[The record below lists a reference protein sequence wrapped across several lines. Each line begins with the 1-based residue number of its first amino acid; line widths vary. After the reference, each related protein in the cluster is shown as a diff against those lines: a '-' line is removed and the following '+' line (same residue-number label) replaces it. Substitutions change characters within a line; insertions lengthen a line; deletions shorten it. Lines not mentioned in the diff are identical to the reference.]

1 MTHQNTQNMEVS
13 FLFLCSHRK
22 KKTYLALGYWCL
34 FSNFKA
40 ILLLGLL
47 LFSINS
53 AKADEWIYR
62 MQQGDNLWSLTERH
76 LTHIKFV
83 LPLQRLNHIQNP
95 FQIPPGTEIR
105 IPIKWTRQQ
114 SSSALVLRVFGEAQ
128 LKRQG
133 LTQSLPVVDG
143 MQIFPGDAI
152 STGEN
157 AYVTFEFADQSILRL
172 QDNSELRFERL
183 EILGNRA
190 VVSTE
195 VNLQKGRTESLVPK
209 NSPVNSRFR
218 IITPAAVSSVRGTD
232 FRVGAKNEHVT
243 MSEVIGGL
251 VQVSNRHQSIN
262 IPGGFG
268 VVAETSSKQLQSVP
282 LLSPPDLSETP
293 SLYERI
299 PLNIPMKPLLGASSY
314 RAQIALDEGF
324 TQLITDF
331 DTANLPIRG
340 GELPDGDYWLRIRG
354 RDSLGLEGFE
364 AKLPIRL
371 NARPEPPF
379 IIAPQSDAVVE
390 SQNPEL
396 QWAYQPEVTHYIIT
410 ITRKNNDSSTPL
422 IYESEVKGNRY
433 RLNQTLEPGD
443 YLWKIAAVSA
453 VEGAGPYND
462 PLSFRVPTP
471 GPTLESTDV
480 GDQNISFSW
489 AATEPG
495 QSFHFQFARDEDF
508 NQLLIDTLVHE
519 SKITVPRQ
527 DSGRYYLR
535 IKIIE
540 ADGTHGSFSPAQ
552 IIEIPS
558 RYPYWLFLL
567 LPLIGL
573 LL

>member
-1 MTHQNTQNMEVS
+1 MEVS
-13 FLFLCSHRK
+13 PFFICDHRK
-22 KKTYLALGYWCL
+22 RESCRGLGYWFL
-34 FSNFKA
+34 LISFKA
-40 ILLLGLL
+40 FFLLGLL
-47 LFSINS
+47 LFLINS
-53 AKADEWIYR
+53 ARANEWIYR
-62 MQQGDNLWSLTERH
+62 MQQGDNLWNLTERH
-76 LTHIKFV
+76 LTDLKFV
-83 LPLQRLNHIQNP
+83 IPLQRLNHIQNP

-105 IPIKWTRQQ
+105 IPIQWTRQQ
-114 SSSALVLRVFGEAQ
+114 SSSALVLRVSGEAQ

-133 LTQSLPVVDG
+133 LAQPLPVVDG

-152 STGEN
+152 STGED
-157 AYVTFEFADQSILRL
+157 AFVTFEFADQSILRL

-183 EILGNRA
+183 EILGNSA

-195 VNLQKGRTESLVPK
+195 VNLRKGRTESLVPK

-218 IITPAAVSSVRGTD
+218 IITPSAVSSVRGTD
-232 FRVGAKNEHVT
+232 FRVETKDDHKS

-251 VQVSNRHQSIN
+251 VQVSNQHQSIR
-262 IPGGFG
+262 IPSGFG
-268 VVAETSSKQLQSVP
+268 VVAEANSNSLQSVP
-282 LLSPPDLSETP
+282 LLPPPDLSETP

-299 PLNIPMKPLLGASSY
+299 PLNIPVKPLLRANGY

-324 TQLITDF
+324 KQLITDF
-331 DTANLPIRG
+331 DTANLPIKG

-354 RDSLGLEGFE
+354 RDALGLEGLE
-364 AKLPIRL
+364 AKLPIRV

-379 IIAPQSDAVVE
+379 IIAPQRDAVVE
-390 SQNPEL
+390 SQSPEL
-396 QWAYQPEVTHYIIT
+396 QWAYQPEVAHYIIS
-410 ITRKNNDSSTPL
+410 ITRKNRDFSTPI

-433 RLNQTLEPGD
+433 QLNQVLEPGD

-453 VEGAGPYND
+453 VEGMGPYNE
-462 PLSFRVPTP
+462 PLSFRIPVP
-471 GPTLESTDV
+471 GPALESTNV

-489 AATEPG
+489 AVTESG
-495 QSFHFQFARDEDF
+495 QYSHFQFARDEDF
-508 NQLLIDTLVHE
+508 KQLVVDTLVYE
-519 SKITVPRQ
+519 SKITLPRQ

-540 ADGTHGSFSPAQ
+540 ADGTQGSFSPAQ

-558 RYPYWLFLL
+558 KYPYWLFLL

>member
-1 MTHQNTQNMEVS
+1 MTHQNMQIIEASSPVYS
-13 FLFLCSHRK
+13 EHQKEFYRRLQ
-22 KKTYLALGYWCL
+22 YWCL
-34 FSNFKA
+34 FISVKV
-40 ILLLGLL
+40 ILLSGLL
-47 LFSINS
+47 LFSINAAS
-53 AKADEWIYR
+53 ADEWIYR
-62 MQQGDNLWSLTERH
+62 MQQGDNLWNLTERH
-76 LTHIKFV
+76 LTHLKFV

-105 IPIKWTRQQ
+105 IPIQWTRQQ

-128 LKRQG
+128 LRRQG
-133 LTQSLPVVDG
+133 LAQPLPVVDG

-152 STGEN
+152 STGED

-183 EILGNRA
+183 EILGNSA

-195 VNLQKGRTESLVPK
+195 VNLQKGRTESQVPQH
-209 NSPVNSRFR
+209 SPINSRFR
-218 IITPAAVSSVRGTD
+218 IITPSAVSSVRGTD
-232 FRVGAKNEHVT
+232 FRVGTNNDRAM

-251 VQVSNRHQSIN
+251 VQVSNQHQSIN
-262 IPGGFG
+262 IPSGFG
-268 VVAETSSKQLQSVP
+268 VLAEANSKSLQSVP
-282 LLSPPDLSETP
+282 LLPPPDLSETP

-299 PLNIPMKPLLGASSY
+299 PLNIPVRPLSGASGY
-314 RAQIALDEGF
+314 RAQIALDESF

-331 DTANLPIRG
+331 DTASLPIRG

-379 IIAPQSDAVVE
+379 IIAPQHDSVVE
-390 SQNPEL
+390 NQNPEL
-396 QWAYQPEVTHYIIT
+396 QWAHQPGVAHYIIA
-410 ITRKNNDSSTPL
+410 ITQKDSDFSTPI
-422 IYESEVKGNRY
+422 IYEPEVKGNRY
-433 RLNQTLEPGD
+433 QLNQSLEPGD
-443 YLWKIAAVSA
+443 YVWKIAAVSA
-453 VEGAGPYND
+453 VEGIGPYND
-462 PLSFRVPTP
+462 PLSFRVPVP
-471 GPTLESTDV
+471 GPALESTDV
-480 GDQNISFSW
+480 SDQNISFSW

-495 QSFHFQFARDEDF
+495 QYFHFQFARDEDF
-508 NQLLIDTLVHE
+508 KQLIVDTFIHE
-519 SKITVPRQ
+519 SKITLPRQ

-552 IIEIPS
+552 MIEIPS
-558 RYPYWLFLL
+558 KYPYWLFLL

>member
-1 MTHQNTQNMEVS
+1 MEVS
-13 FLFLCSHRK
+13 PFFICDHRK
-22 KKTYLALGYWCL
+22 RESCRGLGYWFL
-34 FSNFKA
+34 LISFKA
-40 ILLLGLL
+40 FFLLGLL
-47 LFSINS
+47 LFLINS
-53 AKADEWIYR
+53 ARANEWIYR
-62 MQQGDNLWSLTERH
+62 MQQGDNLWNLTERH
-76 LTHIKFV
+76 LTDLKFV
-83 LPLQRLNHIQNP
+83 IPLQRLNHIQNP

-105 IPIKWTRQQ
+105 IPIQWTRQQ
-114 SSSALVLRVFGEAQ
+114 SSSALVLRVSGEAQ

-133 LTQSLPVVDG
+133 LAQPLPVVDG

-152 STGEN
+152 STGEDTF
-157 AYVTFEFADQSILRL
+157 VTFEFADQSILRL

-183 EILGNRA
+183 EILGNSA

-218 IITPAAVSSVRGTD
+218 IITPSAVSSVRGTD
-232 FRVGAKNEHVT
+232 FRVEAKDDHKS

-251 VQVSNRHQSIN
+251 VQVSNQHQSIK
-262 IPGGFG
+262 IPSGFG
-268 VVAETSSKQLQSVP
+268 VVAEANSKSLQSVP
-282 LLSPPDLSETP
+282 LLPPPDLSETP

-299 PLNIPMKPLLGASSY
+299 PLNIPVKPLLRASGY

-324 TQLITDF
+324 KQLITDF

-354 RDSLGLEGFE
+354 RDSLGLEGLE
-364 AKLPIRL
+364 AKLPIRV

-379 IIAPQSDAVVE
+379 IISPQRDAVIE
-390 SQNPEL
+390 SQSPEL
-396 QWAYQPEVTHYIIT
+396 QWAYQPEVAHYIIS
-410 ITRKNNDSSTPL
+410 IMRKNNDFSTPI
-422 IYESEVKGNRY
+422 IYESEVKGNRHQ
-433 RLNQTLEPGD
+433 LNQALEPGD

-453 VEGAGPYND
+453 VEGMGPYND
-462 PLSFRVPTP
+462 PLSFRIPVP
-471 GPTLESTDV
+471 GPALESTDV

-495 QSFHFQFARDEDF
+495 QYFHFQFARDEDF
-508 NQLLIDTLVHE
+508 KQLVVDKLVYE
-519 SKITVPRQ
+519 SKITLPRQ

-558 RYPYWLFLL
+558 KYPYWLFLL